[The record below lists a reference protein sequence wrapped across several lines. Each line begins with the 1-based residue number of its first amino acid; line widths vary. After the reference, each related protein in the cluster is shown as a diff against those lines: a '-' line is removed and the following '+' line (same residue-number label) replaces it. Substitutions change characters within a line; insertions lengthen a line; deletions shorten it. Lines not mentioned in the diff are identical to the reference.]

1 MTSKL
6 KIVCDVNIC
15 DVSELFGR
23 YGDIKFLPGRNIDRS
38 HVAQADA
45 LLVRTITQVNREL
58 LEQTS
63 VRFVGSATSG
73 IDHIDVPYLKTNNIV
88 LAHSPGSNAN
98 AVVQYDMSVFA
109 KLKPEWRTSTIGIIG
124 CGRVGGR
131 LHALLKKLNVKLRV
145 YDPFLTQAQVAELT
159 DLDKVLKS
167 DIVCVHT
174 PLTHSGQF
182 PTANL
187 LDEQKINTLSSG
199 TLLVNAGRGGVV
211 DEAALIRRLDSK
223 NDISVAFD
231 VWDSEPLIN
240 LSLMSKINIATP
252 HIAGY
257 TFEAKKQASQML
269 LDAFLLWQ
277 GKRSPSREIEL
288 KEKIIHLG
296 RGDEAINDLILA
308 CYDVSKDDEALRH
321 AMSEGNFG
329 VGFDYIR
336 NDYPFRHDF
345 QYYAV
350 RSSHRQLSELRALG
364 FKSI

>member
-6 KIVCDVNIC
+6 KIVSDVNIC

-23 YGDIKFLPGRNIDRS
+23 YGDIKFLSGRNIDRS
-38 HVAQADA
+38 DVTQADA
-45 LLVRTITQVNREL
+45 LLVRTITRVNREL
-58 LEQTS
+58 LEHTS

-73 IDHIDVPYLKTNNIV
+73 IDHIDVPYLKTNNIF

-98 AVVQYDMSVFA
+98 AVVQYDLSVFA
-109 KLKPEWRTSTIGIIG
+109 NLKPEWRTSTIGIIG
-124 CGRVGGR
+124 CGKVGGR

-145 YDPFLTQAQVAELT
+145 YDPFLTKAQVAELT
-159 DLDKVLKS
+159 DLNKVLKS

-187 LDEQKINTLSSG
+187 LDEQKINTLSPG

-211 DEAALIRRLDSK
+211 DEAALARRLDSK

-240 LSLMSKINIATP
+240 LSLMSKLNIATP

-277 GKRSPSREIEL
+277 GKKSPSRDIKL
-288 KEKIIHLG
+288 KEKIIDLG
-296 RGDEAINDLILA
+296 QGDEAMNDLILA
-308 CYDVSKDDEALRH
+308 CYDVSRDDKALRH
-321 AMSEGNFG
+321 AMSEENFG

-336 NDYPFRHDF
+336 NEYPFRHDF
-345 QYYAV
+345 QYYSV